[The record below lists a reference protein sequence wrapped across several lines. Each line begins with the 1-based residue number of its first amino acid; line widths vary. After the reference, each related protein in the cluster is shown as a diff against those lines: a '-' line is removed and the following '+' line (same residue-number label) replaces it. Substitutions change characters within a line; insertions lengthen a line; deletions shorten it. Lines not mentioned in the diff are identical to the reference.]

1 MFKKISIVLAVVLL
15 QSCMESTP
23 TRVVIVDKSFSD
35 KKFIELSHHTIADTK
50 SQNITSKNTT
60 KITKKV
66 TPIKRKSNKKIVAS
80 TTPWISPIDAPI
92 FKTFAKNNQ
101 GITFDSKNN
110 QSIRAIADGMVVYSS
125 NSLKSYGV
133 MVIIKHKYGF
143 YSHYMFTQKSMVSV
157 GDKVKQGE
165 NIAITG
171 ASKFYLSMKKFTTAV
186 NPATYIKF

>member
-1 MFKKISIVLAVVLL
+1 MFKKISIALVIVLL

>member
-23 TRVVIVDKSFSD
+23 TRVVIVDKSFND
-35 KKFIELSHHTIADTK
+35 KKFIELSRHTTADTK

-66 TPIKRKSNKKIVAS
+66 TPIKRKNNKKVAS
-80 TTPWISPIDAPI
+80 TTLWISPIDAPI